1 MVLSISIYS
10 WNDNFNANTNIND
23 SIFKIAHNIQ
33 IDEIKVLQINYETFI
48 HRKRSKTNRT
58 MKTLEEIKNEVAKE
72 YSYESYDDFKNLTRK
87 IDTDIVF
94 VMDEFFNKVAKRYAK
109 EVAIAS
115 LEKASENAK
124 LKTFSTKNLIDFSKK
139 MVDKSS
145 ITNEENIV
153 L

>member
-1 MVLSISIYS
+1 
-10 WNDNFNANTNIND
+10 
-23 SIFKIAHNIQ
+23 
-33 IDEIKVLQINYETFI
+33 
-48 HRKRSKTNRT
+48 
-58 MKTLEEIKNEVAKE
+58 MKTLEEIKNEVAIE
-72 YSYESYDDFKNLTRK
+72 NGFENYDNLISDYGEKNPNWYDYGK
-87 IDTDIVF
+87 KHPNNFDKYF
-94 VMDEFFNKVAKRYAK
+94 DEIAKRYAK

-124 LKTFSTKNLIDFSKK
+124 LETFSTKNLTDFSKK

>member
-1 MVLSISIYS
+1 
-10 WNDNFNANTNIND
+10 
-23 SIFKIAHNIQ
+23 
-33 IDEIKVLQINYETFI
+33 
-48 HRKRSKTNRT
+48 
-58 MKTLEEIKNEVAKE
+58 MKTLEEIKNEVAIEKA
-72 YSYESYDDFKNLTRK
+72 YDSWNEIT
-87 IDTDIVF
+87 
-94 VMDEFFNKVAKRYAK
+94 FFNNRNVVFIELLMNEVAKRYAK

>member
-1 MVLSISIYS
+1 
-10 WNDNFNANTNIND
+10 
-23 SIFKIAHNIQ
+23 
-33 IDEIKVLQINYETFI
+33 
-48 HRKRSKTNRT
+48 
-58 MKTLEEIKNEVAKE
+58 MKTLEEIKNEVAIE

-94 VMDEFFNKVAKRYAK
+94 VMDGFFNKVAKRYAK

-115 LEKASENAK
+115 LEKASEN
-124 LKTFSTKNLIDFSKK
+124 LKQAAGTFNSDFNSQK
-139 MVDKSS
+139 MS

>member
-1 MVLSISIYS
+1 
-10 WNDNFNANTNIND
+10 
-23 SIFKIAHNIQ
+23 
-33 IDEIKVLQINYETFI
+33 
-48 HRKRSKTNRT
+48 
-58 MKTLEEIKNEVAKE
+58 MKTLEEIKNEVAIE

-94 VMDEFFNKVAKRYAK
+94 VMDGFFNKVAKRYAK

-139 MVDKSS
+139 MVDKNS
-145 ITNEENIV
+145 ITNKENIV

>member
-1 MVLSISIYS
+1 
-10 WNDNFNANTNIND
+10 
-23 SIFKIAHNIQ
+23 
-33 IDEIKVLQINYETFI
+33 
-48 HRKRSKTNRT
+48 
-58 MKTLEEIKNEVAKE
+58 MKTLEEIKNEIAIE
-72 YSYESYDDFKNLTRK
+72 RAYDSWNDLAFWNNRN
-87 IDTDIVF
+87 IVYIELI
-94 VMDEFFNKVAKRYAK
+94 MDEVAKRYAK

-124 LKTFSTKNLIDFSKK
+124 LKTFSTKNLTDFSKK

>member
-1 MVLSISIYS
+1 
-10 WNDNFNANTNIND
+10 
-23 SIFKIAHNIQ
+23 
-33 IDEIKVLQINYETFI
+33 
-48 HRKRSKTNRT
+48 
-58 MKTLEEIKNEVAKE
+58 MKTLEEIKNEVAIE

-94 VMDEFFNKVAKRYAK
+94 VMDGFFNKVAKRYAK

-115 LEKASENAK
+115 LKKASENAK

-139 MVDKSS
+139 MVDKNS